1 MCSTSTVDEASSL
14 NKPGLKKHGIMLE
27 DSVIRFA
34 DNLASRRKDKSG
46 MPWSRQVVIRE
57 AIAIGLAEM
66 ARKR

>member
-1 MCSTSTVDEASSL
+1 MSSISTVNLTCSL
-14 NKPGLKKHGIMLE
+14 NRPGLKKHGIMLE